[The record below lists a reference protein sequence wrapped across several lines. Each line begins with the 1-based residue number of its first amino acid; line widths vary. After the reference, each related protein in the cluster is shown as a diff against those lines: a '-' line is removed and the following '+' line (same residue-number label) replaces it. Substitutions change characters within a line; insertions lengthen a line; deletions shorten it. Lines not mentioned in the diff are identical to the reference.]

1 MKILIRAPV
10 CILLG
15 AAVAGTG
22 AQTLQNTLPELN
34 NYAWGFPVRIDEAS
48 SFYRIELPLGVNQSS
63 ADAQLRDVA
72 VYNATGEPVPRVV
85 ERHDA
90 ESIRQEQRHALPFA
104 ALYQDQ
110 YPDPDRIR
118 MLFEQMGSG
127 VRIDVVSEGS
137 EPQKISPPLSAYVID
152 TRSAEVALDAVE
164 LTWPDGLSGFM
175 GRVTVEASDDL
186 EEWRLIGAGAVADLR
201 EESVAIEQRRVT
213 ITATDSDFLRLSW
226 SGLPTR
232 WNLTAVHGVQR
243 TETPEFN
250 RQVLLLDSGSRDD
263 SDNGLLFD
271 AGGYIRVD
279 RINLELPEVNTVISA
294 DIHYWHDGLD
304 HWQRA
309 GGGTFH
315 HIRRGDN
322 SVTSEPLKIPPVRAA
337 RWKVVLS
344 RGRQETPLALA
355 LGWFPDRLLFVAQGA
370 PPYTL
375 GVGRPSASEET
386 FPEERILGDRTIQD
400 LAGTSGSVAAASLG
414 ERFPLG
420 GFERELPPEPLAW
433 RTILLWGGLVIVVVF
448 VGWMAARLLRESRAN

>member
-1 MKILIRAPV
+1 MKMRISLTAGAV
-10 CILLG
+10 L
-15 AAVAGTG
+15 AAVFTGAG

-34 NYAWGFPVRIDEAS
+34 NYAWGFPVRTDEAS
-48 SFYRIELPLGVNQSS
+48 SFYRIELPLAVNQSS
-63 ADAQLRDVA
+63 ADAGLRDIA
-72 VYNATGEPVPRVV
+72 VYNAAGEPVSRIV
-85 ERHDA
+85 ERHEA
-90 ESIRQEQRHALPFA
+90 ETIRQEQRHDLPFA

-127 VRIDVVSEGS
+127 VRIDVVSEGA
-137 EPQKISPPLSAYVID
+137 ELQKISPPLSAYVID
-152 TRSAEVALDAVE
+152 TRSAEVAFDAVE
-164 LTWPDGLSGFM
+164 LAWPESLSGFM
-175 GRVTVEASDDL
+175 GRVTVEASDNL
-186 EEWRLIGAGAVADLR
+186 EDWRLIGAGAVADLR
-201 EESVAIEQRRVT
+201 EESVAIEQRRIT

-232 WNLTAVHGVQR
+232 WSLTAVHGVQR
-243 TETPEFN
+243 TETPQFS
-250 RQVLLLDSGSRDD
+250 RQLLLLDSRGRDD

-271 AGGYIRVD
+271 AGGNIRVD
-279 RINLELPEVNTVISA
+279 HINLELPEVNTVISA
-294 DIHYWHDGLD
+294 DILYWDDGMD
-304 HWQRA
+304 RWHRA

-355 LGWFPDRLLFVAQGA
+355 LGWFPDRLLFVAQGD

-375 GVGRPSASEET
+375 GVGRPSAGEET
-386 FPEERILGDRTIQD
+386 FPEERILGDRSIQE

-414 ERFPLG
+414 ARFPLG
-420 GFERELPPEPLAW
+420 GLKRELPAQPLAW

-448 VGWMAARLLRESRAN
+448 VGWMAARLLRESRAD

>member
-1 MKILIRAPV
+1 MKMRISLTAGV
-10 CILLG
+10 VL
-15 AAVAGTG
+15 AAVVAG
-22 AQTLQNTLPELN
+22 AQTLRNTLPELN
-34 NYAWGFPVRIDEAS
+34 NYAWGFPVRADEAS
-48 SFYRIELPLGVNQSS
+48 SFYRIELPLAVNQSS
-63 ADAQLRDVA
+63 ADARLRDIA
-72 VYNATGEPVPRVV
+72 VYNAAGEPVSRVV
-85 ERHDA
+85 ERHEA

-127 VRIDVVSEGS
+127 VRIDVVSEGA
-137 EPQKISPPLSAYVID
+137 ELQKISPPLSAYVVD
-152 TRSAEVALDAVE
+152 TRSAEVAFDAVE
-164 LTWPDGLSGFM
+164 FTWPDSLSGFM
-175 GRVTVEASDDL
+175 GRVTVEASDNL
-186 EEWRLIGAGAVADLR
+186 EDWRLVGAGAVADLR
-201 EESVAIEQRRVT
+201 EESVAIEQRRIT

-226 SGLPTR
+226 GGLPSR
-232 WNLTAVHGVQR
+232 WSLAAVHGVQR
-243 TETPEFN
+243 TETPQFS
-250 RQVLLLDSGSRDD
+250 RQVLLLDSGGRDD

-271 AGGYIRVD
+271 VGGNIRVD

-294 DIHYWHDGLD
+294 DILYWDDGMD
-304 HWQRA
+304 RWQRA

-322 SVTSEPLKIPPVRAA
+322 SVTSEPLKIPPVRAS

-355 LGWFPDRLLFVAQGA
+355 LGWFPDRLLFVAQGE

-375 GVGRPSASEET
+375 GVGRPSAGEEA
-386 FPEERILGDRTIQD
+386 FPEERILGDRSIQQ
-400 LAGTSGSVAAASLG
+400 LAGTGGAVAAATLG

-420 GFERELPPEPLAW
+420 GLERELPPQPVAW

-448 VGWMAARLLRESRAN
+448 VGWMAARLLRESRAG